1 MKNSLLLAV
10 VAAFALNA
18 SAAGAKSY
26 QVTGPVLEITDAKIV
41 VDKNGEK
48 WEINR
53 TADTKGA
60 APKVGDKVTVK
71 YTMTAVAIE
80 DKAEAKAEEKAAPA
94 KVEEKAAPAKAP
106 AKAKK

>member
-26 QVTGPVLEITDAKIV
+26 QVTGPVVELTDTKIV

-48 WEINR
+48 WELNR
-53 TADTKGA
+53 TADTKGSA
-60 APKVGDKVTVK
+60 VKVGDKVTVK
-71 YTMTAVAIE
+71 YTMTAVSV
-80 DKAEAKAEEKAAPA
+80 EAKGEEKAEEKAAPA
-94 KVEEKAAPAKAP
+94 KVEEKSAP
-106 AKAKK
+106 AKAKAKK